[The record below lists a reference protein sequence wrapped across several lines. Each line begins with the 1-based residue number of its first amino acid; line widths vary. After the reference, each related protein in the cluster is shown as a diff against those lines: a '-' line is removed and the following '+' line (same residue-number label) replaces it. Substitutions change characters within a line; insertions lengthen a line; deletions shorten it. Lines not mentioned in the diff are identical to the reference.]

1 MPQYHRDPD
10 RFYREHAAREPSS
23 VAAPTAVADRPSSS
37 GHSYHDDPA
46 FTRLFSS
53 STDSYGPPA
62 RRPETKYDDA
72 HLFDSSPM
80 PLVAPARHSS
90 HRSSRRAPP
99 PEMVH
104 APAASQLVV
113 HDRDPSPPPVTPRLL
128 RRQSSLD
135 TFELD
140 AHRRAQ
146 ARDGYTR
153 YSDYYDEAEDDDLA
167 YGSEPEPFV
176 PGSFTVSESDSDQS
190 YYFPSS
196 EEEPEKEEVRDEY
209 QSRRSSSD
217 PARTQALPV
226 DVPPTR
232 SSRRSR
238 QEPSESRSRRSSTR
252 PKPRD
257 RSVPPP
263 VPEKIPLGDRPRTV
277 FPRKRVS
284 TSVLKKM
291 GYPFEVMVHIP
302 PISSRVD
309 HQLTFQPHHV
319 IVLHELSDPEI
330 KTVVFRSDYE
340 HQKKAGQTAMQ
351 KVQPTKST
359 SRRQHPNV
367 LISPFRNEQS
377 GPVINFTPSRPQR
390 SGSRQEHHTNMELM
404 VPNRVNAP
412 IVPRRRRRLS
422 SPIRPALHAVEDVI
436 LPNPNLSLVGPDS
449 LANRHQWQQQQ
460 AQRFDLQIRQLELEK
475 EKLEPAEPVAIYNS
489 KGKSLSD
496 CKSPTR
502 PGKLVSDYAARAFNM
517 LLHTIT

>member
-37 GHSYHDDPA
+37 GHSYRDDPA

-90 HRSSRRAPP
+90 RRSSRRASP
-99 PEMVH
+99 PELVH

-113 HDRDPSPPPVTPRLL
+113 RDRDPSHPPVTPRLL

-176 PGSFTVSESDSDQS
+176 PGSFTVSESDNDQS

-196 EEEPEKEEVRDEY
+196 EEEPEKEEVRGEY
-209 QSRRSSSD
+209 QSRHSSSD
-217 PARTQALPV
+217 PARIQALPV

-252 PKPRD
+252 SKPRD
-257 RSVPPP
+257 RSVPAP
-263 VPEKIPLGDRPRTV
+263 VPEKIHLGDRPRTV

-319 IVLHELSDPEI
+319 IVLRELSDPEI
-330 KTVVFRSDYE
+330 ETVVSRSDYE

-359 SRRQHPNV
+359 SRRQHPNIP
-367 LISPFRNEQS
+367 ISPFRNEQS

-390 SGSRQEHHTNMELM
+390 SGSRQEHHTSMELM
-404 VPNRVNAP
+404 VPNHP
-412 IVPRRRRRLS
+412 RRRLS
-422 SPIRPALHAVEDVI
+422 SPLRPALHAVEDVI

-449 LANRHQWQQQQ
+449 LDNRHQWQQQQ
-460 AQRFDLQIRQLELEK
+460 AQRLDLQIRQPEQK
-475 EKLEPAEPVAIYNS
+475 GRLEPVVIYNS
-489 KGKSLSD
+489 KGKALSD